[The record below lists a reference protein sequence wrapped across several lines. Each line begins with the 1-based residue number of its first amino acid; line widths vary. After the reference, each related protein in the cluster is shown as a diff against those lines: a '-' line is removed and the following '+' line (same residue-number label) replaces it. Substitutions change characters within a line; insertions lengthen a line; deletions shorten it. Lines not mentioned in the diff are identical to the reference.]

1 MDLESNNKQ
10 KKVWLES
17 IREISFGRPR
27 FFFVCMHTVKYNLES
42 EQTANTKKK
51 QQKWHAVN
59 VIQKSYGI
67 FDENR
72 ILTTTLQ
79 MQSFF
84 HCTELTQF
92 CKRKKQ

>member
-51 QQKWHAVN
+51 TTEVACRKCYTEIVRN
-59 VIQKSYGI
+59 IRRKSH
-67 FDENR
+67 FDNHSANAKF
-72 ILTTTLQ
+72 LSLY
-79 MQSFF
+79 
-84 HCTELTQF
+84 
-92 CKRKKQ
+92 